1 MPNLHFC
8 FYPIYYHTHTSVK
21 KMHQSESTAC
31 LKYVN
36 RYQIMYNIDF
46 EKKKSSIRRLEVLI
60 KKRVLRLVQQEYIL
74 QTNN

>member
-1 MPNLHFC
+1 
-8 FYPIYYHTHTSVK
+8 
-21 KMHQSESTAC
+21 MHQSESTAC